1 MALRIALDSNRCSD
15 FFRPTSDA
23 VLVVQTSDEVWLPF
37 VVLGELRAG
46 FLRGDKPR
54 QNERDLI
61 DFLMSPR
68 VSVLLADESTTH
80 VYAELHADCRR
91 RGTPIPTNDLWI
103 AALVRQHGLALYSRD
118 AHFEKIPGLLRV

>member
-1 MALRIALDSNRCSD
+1 MAVRIILDSNRYTDYFQSV
-15 FFRPTSDA
+15 PEA
-23 VLVVQTSDEVWLPF
+23 VHVIQGCDEVHLPF

-46 FLRGDKPR
+46 FLRGELAQK
-54 QNERDLI
+54 NERGLVE
-61 DFLMSPR
+61 FLLSPR

-91 RGTPIPTNDLWI
+91 KGTPIPTNDLWI
-103 AALVRQHGLALYSRD
+103 AALVRQHGLPLYSRD